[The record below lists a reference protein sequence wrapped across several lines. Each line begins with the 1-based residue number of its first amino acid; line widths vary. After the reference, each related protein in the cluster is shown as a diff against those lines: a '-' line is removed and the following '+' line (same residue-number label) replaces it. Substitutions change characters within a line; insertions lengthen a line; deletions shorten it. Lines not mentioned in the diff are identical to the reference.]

1 MKIFLSY
8 ASEDRTAAEAIH
20 VALCSEGHDVFF
32 DREDLPPGE
41 EFNVRIRRAVECSDV
56 LIFLVSP
63 QALDA
68 HSYTLNE
75 LAIAEQTY
83 KRASG
88 RVLPVMLRQVDFDN
102 VPVFLK
108 SVTFL
113 QTSGDLPA
121 AVADAVARMARKHGR
136 ARMLKVAMAI
146 VLIAGTGIGGYAWM
160 HREPSP
166 EITGGDGAPAVLI
179 PAGTFIMGDDENS
192 PKRQIFVD
200 AFYMDRYEVT
210 VARYAKFLE
219 ATGST
224 NPPDKWDTVDLR
236 RNGELPVIGV
246 DWRDAEAYCT
256 WSKKRLPTEA
266 EWEKAARGVD
276 ERLYPW
282 GHSTPQFDEA
292 NFRNMS
298 PEAYAGGL
306 TAVGTH
312 HAGSSA
318 FGVEDLAGN
327 AAEWVADWYTETFPT
342 NDVRNPKGP
351 GSGEGKVIR
360 GGGRFDPPERVT
372 ATIRFHASVDTRHE
386 DVGFRCA
393 TG

>member
-41 EFNVRIRRAVECSDV
+41 EFNVRIRRAVECSDALV
-56 LIFLVSP
+56 FLVSP

-75 LAIAEQTY
+75 LTIAEQTF

-88 RVLPVMLRQVDFDN
+88 RVLPVLLRQVDFDHA
-102 VPVFLK
+102 PAFLK

-113 QTSGDLPA
+113 QTGGDLPA
-121 AVADAVARMARKHGR
+121 AVADAVARMARKHGQ
-136 ARMLKVAMAI
+136 ARMLKAAMAL
-146 VLIAGTGIGGYAWM
+146 VLIAGAGIGGYAWM
-160 HREPSP
+160 HRKPSL

-179 PAGTFIMGDDENS
+179 PAGAFIMGDDEHS
-192 PKRQIFVD
+192 PRREIFLD

-210 VARYAKFLE
+210 IARYAKFLD
-219 ATGST
+219 ATGSAH
-224 NPPDKWDTVDLR
+224 PPDGWETVDLK
-236 RNGELPVIGV
+236 RNGELPVVGV
-246 DWRDAEAYCT
+246 DWNDADAYCK

-266 EWEKAARGVD
+266 EWEKAARGAD

-282 GHSTPQFDEA
+282 GNSTPQFDEA
-292 NFRNMS
+292 NFHNMS

-318 FGVEDLAGN
+318 FGIEDLAGN
-327 AAEWVADWYTETFPT
+327 AAEWVADWYTDTFPT
-342 NDVRNPKGP
+342 SEVRNPKGP
-351 GSGEGKVIR
+351 SGGEGKVIR
-360 GGGRFDPPERVT
+360 GGGRFDPPERITTTV
-372 ATIRFHASVDTRHE
+372 RFHASVDTPNQ

-393 TG
+393 IG